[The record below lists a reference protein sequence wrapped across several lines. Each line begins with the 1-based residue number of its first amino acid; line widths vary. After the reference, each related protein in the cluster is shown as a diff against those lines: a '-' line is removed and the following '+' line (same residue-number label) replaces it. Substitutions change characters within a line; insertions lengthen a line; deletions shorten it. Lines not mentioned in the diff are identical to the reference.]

1 MENNFFHRLVSIP
14 LFQGISR
21 DDFMNIASKIHFDFR
36 TCQPGEVIVSVDETC
51 NELVCIISGSVIKE
65 VRSEDGSYLFR
76 ETNDKPD
83 VLQPDRL
90 FGLRPR
96 YSATFIAA
104 KETSILTIPKHE
116 VRDILFDYVT
126 FHINYLN
133 LICSAKQLWESRLWK
148 QLPDELEQ
156 RFVYFV
162 QTRATRPAGHKELV
176 IGMVN
181 LARELV
187 TTRLNVSRMLNQ
199 LKRDDLIYLQ
209 RGLIIIPE
217 FEKLVQ
223 RQKK

>member
-1 MENNFFHRLVSIP
+1 MENNFFHRLVNIP
-14 LFQGISR
+14 IFQGISR
-21 DDFMNIASKIHFDFR
+21 DDFINIASKIHFDFH
-36 TCQPGEVIVSVDETC
+36 TYQPGETIVSADENC
-51 NELVCIISGSVIKE
+51 NNLVCIISGSVTKE
-65 VRSEDGSYLFR
+65 MRSEDGSYLFR
-76 ETNDKPD
+76 EFSDKPE
-83 VLQPDRL
+83 VIQPDRL

-96 YSATFIAA
+96 YSATYIAA
-104 KETSILTIPKHE
+104 KETSVLTIPKHE
-116 VRDILFDYVT
+116 VRDILFGYVT

-133 LICSAKQLWESRLWK
+133 LICSAKQQWEGRLWK
-148 QLPDELEQ
+148 QLPEPLEH

-162 QTRATRPAGHKELV
+162 QRRANRPAGRKELV

-199 LKRDDLIYLQ
+199 LKRDNLIYLQ